1 MKKITILSL
10 LTTVFLLAVAT
21 ACGTSEADDQP
32 AKIEGPAFVLFYT
45 DN

>member
-1 MKKITILSL
+1 MKKIGTLSL

-21 ACGTSEADDQP
+21 ACGGIETSESASE
-32 AKIEGPAFVLFYT
+32 IEGPAFVLFYT